1 MIRIGRKH
9 MFLRSLVTGVAALML
24 VGAVQADA
32 QWKPE
37 KPLRIIVPWGA
48 GGSTDQLVRTLAADL
63 EDALGQTVVVVN
75 QPGGAG
81 AVGTKAALDA
91 DHDGYTWAAGAAKDL
106 GTYGVTGAID
116 THLKD
121 WNLYLALVNFTLLS
135 ANPDSKFKSVAD
147 VVAAMKT
154 DPDSVTIAT
163 GGINSAG
170 GASAEALKAA
180 AGGDYKMI
188 TYDGGN
194 PAVLAAVAGEAQLT
208 TQLIAEQ
215 FEMLRGKRLVPLAT
229 FTPDAVDLEGIGTV
243 PSIKTDLPNAKVGPV
258 FFGIWIPK
266 EGTPA
271 EVFATMD
278 EIWDTKIANSPKLK
292 EYADSKG
299 LTVNVVRG
307 DEAYKQAF
315 PSTQINAWQIYDGGN
330 AKVSPDTIG
339 IPRP

>member
-1 MIRIGRKH
+1 MTFKSIA
-9 MFLRSLVTGVAALML
+9 TGVAALL
-24 VGAVQADA
+24 LAGTFQAQADW
-32 QWKPE
+32 QPDR
-37 KPLRIIVPWGA
+37 PVRIIVPWGA

-75 QPGGAG
+75 QTGGAG

-91 DHDGYTWAAGAAKDL
+91 EHDGYTWTAGAAKDL
-106 GTYGVTGAID
+106 GTYIVTGAID

-135 ANPDSKFKSVAD
+135 SNPDSGFKSVDD
-147 VVAAMKT
+147 VVNAMKN
-154 DPDSVTIAT
+154 DPDTVTIAT

-180 AGGDYKMI
+180 VGGDYKMI

-194 PAVLAAVAGEAQLT
+194 PAVMAAVAGEAELT

-215 FEMLRGKRLVPLAT
+215 YEMLRAKKLTPLAT
-229 FTPDAVDLEGIGTV
+229 FTPNAINIEGVGEV
-243 PSIKTDLPNAKVGPV
+243 PSITASLPDAKVGPV

-266 EGTPA
+266 DGTPDD
-271 EVFATMD
+271 VIATMD
-278 EIWDTKIANSPKLK
+278 KIWDEKIASSPRLK
-292 EYADSKG
+292 EYAESKG

-307 DEAYKQAF
+307 DEAYDQAF
-315 PSTQINAWQIYDGGN
+315 PSTQINAWQIYDGGK
-330 AKVSPDTIG
+330 AVVSPEEVG